1 MPPGSPSS
9 EGFRE
14 SLKRRA
20 RGVKKWLGPDDQAP
34 VPRTSSPQPQLRHG
48 TPPPRFI
55 TTRETPQQSSA
66 QTQGSTLLPY
76 QVTSAG
82 RSASTANLEA
92 ADGDQPANVGSR
104 LTQAAKNAG
113 ADTWTGLKVAL
124 QLLERSSDAFPPLKS
139 AVAGFLDVVEVFEAS
154 NLVSCVITW
163 YLFCSGSRQP
173 PRTEATTQGS
183 PRIFKPWSRTLQ
195 NTRESRRRLGC

>member
-1 MPPGSPSS
+1 MSPGSPPS

-34 VPRTSSPQPQLRHG
+34 VRRTSSPQPQLRHG
-48 TPPPRFI
+48 APTPRFI
-55 TTRETPQQSSA
+55 TTRETPQQPSA

-92 ADGDQPANVGSR
+92 ADGAHSVNAESR

-113 ADTWTGLKVAL
+113 ADAWTGLKVAL

-139 AVAGFLDVVEVFEAS
+139 AVAGFLGVVDVFEAS
-154 NLVSCVITW
+154 SLPSCITAS
-163 YLFCSGSRQP
+163 Y
-173 PRTEATTQGS
+173 
-183 PRIFKPWSRTLQ
+183 
-195 NTRESRRRLGC
+195 